1 MTAKEMLKQVKLY
14 DVNIQNKLVEIQN
27 LRNLV
32 TSITSSLESEPVS
45 GTKNNDKIGSI
56 IARIV
61 DMERELDQDID
72 RYVDFRQHV
81 SKIIEKM
88 KEPIQIQ
95 VLRKRYFEY
104 ESWVEISN
112 DLGFSYQWICKIHG
126 RALQAMERIM
136 RE

>member
-14 DVNIQNKLVEIQN
+14 DVQIQNKLVEIQN

-112 DLGFSYQWICKIHG
+112 DLGFSYQWTCKIHG